1 MPAPYVELHSH
12 SNFSFLDGGSHPYE
26 LAMRAAELE
35 MPALA
40 ITDRGGVYGAVRHLQ
55 ACRKLGVKPI
65 IGASLEVD
73 GEELILI
80 ARNLR
85 GYSNLCRLLTLAH
98 ADQPK
103 GDARTTLDTVAEHR
117 GELFYLSPTDR
128 EQRMREL
135 QGALGKEN
143 VFSELHHH
151 RRPEDEWVLEGRAAM
166 ARRCGA
172 GVVATNEVHYHVA
185 ERRRLHDVLV
195 AIRHRATLD
204 EARAHL
210 FPNSEHHL
218 KGGADL
224 RPHFHGHA
232 EALATPWEIAQE
244 CDVDLDFRKVRFPGY
259 PVPAG
264 ETPFSFLYKLCF
276 EGVRDRYRPITPAV
290 AQRLQRELEV
300 IEKTGLAEFFLI
312 NWDLMRFARE
322 HGVPGQGRGSA
333 ADSIVAYVLG
343 ITRVDPIEHNLL
355 FERFL
360 HEEMTSTP
368 DIDIDFS
375 TEHRE
380 QVIQYIYEKYGWER
394 TGMVC
399 NIVTFQPR
407 MAIRQ
412 VGKALGFSAELL
424 DRLAKGVDRWF
435 TEDVEDSMTGAV
447 PPPDMRPQSWQQF
460 LELCREVI
468 EFPRHLSIHNGGMLV
483 TGEPLVDIAPVE
495 PATMEGRR
503 VVQFNKDDVEDLGLI
518 KMDMLGLRTL
528 SVVAE
533 ALELIKDTTGTR
545 PDLDQLPLNDPAV
558 FEMCGE
564 ADTIGVFQIESRAQ
578 MQTLPR
584 TRPKTFND
592 LVVEVAIIRPG
603 PIQGNAVHPYIRR
616 KQGREEVTYAHPL
629 LEPILKDTLGV
640 ILYQEQIIE
649 IAMYVA
655 GMKPGRADGFRRAMT
670 RHLNRV
676 EMSSLE
682 DEFIGGCLAN
692 EVPREVADQLFAAV
706 QGFAVYG
713 FCRSHAA
720 AFARTSYE
728 TAWMKL
734 HHPVEFGC
742 GLLNNQPMG
751 FYHPSVLVEDLK
763 RHGLKALPV
772 DINLSDI
779 RCLPEA
785 LPEVAPGQFPATAG
799 TRGIQR
805 DMYPASAGTRGGSGS
820 ASATPQ
826 LAGGPPFGSRPLPS
840 LPTESSVLTEST
852 LPVKARYAMRIGL
865 NYVRDLGEEGRKAI
879 VEDRDRGGPY
889 LSFDDFINRMRGGPI
904 GPRAV
909 RNLVMVGAFD
919 ALGQPRRELLWGWQE
934 RWHGKGLRRGIDKQS
949 ELRLNGT
956 APSLPD
962 VDDFDANQL
971 EYRISDL
978 STGHHLIHFC
988 RDRLAAMGALES
1000 NKLPAIANNKQ
1011 VRVAGLVIT
1020 RQAPSTAKKIRFFT
1034 LEDEFGQINV
1044 TIKPDVYD
1052 RYRQVANRQPIL
1064 IIDGVMQRQDGVHS
1078 VLASHIQALEGVPRP
1093 AQRSHDYR

>member
-1 MPAPYVELHSH
+1 MRGARSRVMSAPPYVELHCH

-40 ITDRGGVYGAVRHLQ
+40 ITDTGGVYGAVRFLQ
-55 ACRKLGVKPI
+55 ACRKVGVKPL
-65 IGASLEVD
+65 IGAALEVD
-73 GEELILI
+73 GEELVMI
-80 ARNLR
+80 ARNLA
-85 GYSNLCRLLTLAH
+85 GYSKLCRLLSVAH
-98 ADQPK
+98 HDQPK
-103 GDARTTLDTVAEHR
+103 GEARASLHTVSEHR
-117 GELFYLSPTDR
+117 GDLFYLSATDDEHR
-128 EQRMREL
+128 LRSL
-135 QGALGKEN
+135 QEALGRDV

-151 RRPEDEWVLEGRAAM
+151 MSPEDAWILEGRAAM

-172 GVVATNEVHYHVA
+172 NVVATNEVHYHVR
-185 ERRRLHDVLV
+185 ERRRMHDALV
-195 AIRHRATLD
+195 AIRHRKTLD
-204 EARAHL
+204 EARPHL
-210 FPNSEHHL
+210 FPNAEHCL
-218 KGGADL
+218 KSSDEL
-224 RPHFHGHA
+224 RQIFKDHA

-244 CDVDLDFRKVRFPGY
+244 CDIDLDFRKVRFPGY
-259 PVPAG
+259 PVPPG
-264 ETPFSFLYKLCF
+264 ETPFSYLYKLCF
-276 EGVRDRYRPITPAV
+276 EGVRARYRPITPDV
-290 AQRLQRELEV
+290 AKRLQRELEV

-380 QVIQYIYEKYGWER
+380 QVIQYVYDKYGWER

-399 NIVTFQPR
+399 NVVTFQPR

-412 VGKALGFSAELL
+412 IGKALGFSAELL

-435 TEDVEDSMTGAV
+435 SEDVEDSMFGSV
-447 PPPDMRPQSWQQF
+447 PPPETRPQSWQHF
-460 LELCREVI
+460 LELSREVI
-468 EFPRHLSIHNGGMLV
+468 DFPRHLSIHNGGMLV

-495 PATMEGRR
+495 PAAMEGRR

-533 ALELIKDTTGTR
+533 CLELIKERTGTK
-545 PDLDQLPLNDPAV
+545 PDLDALTLDDPKV
-558 FEMCGE
+558 FETCGE

-603 PIQGNAVHPYIRR
+603 PIQGNAVHPYINR
-616 KQGREEVTYAHPL
+616 KQGREPVTYAHPL

-655 GMKPGRADGFRRAMT
+655 GMRPSVADGFRRAMT

-682 DEFIGGCLAN
+682 DGFINGCLAN
-692 EVPREVADQLFAAV
+692 SVPREVADQLFTAV

-728 TAWMKL
+728 TVWLKVY
-734 HHPVEFGC
+734 HPVEFGC

-763 RHGLKALPV
+763 RHGVKVLPV
-772 DINLSDI
+772 DINRSDV
-779 RCLPEA
+779 RCLPEQHGD
-785 LPEVAPGQFPATAG
+785 EH
-799 TRGIQR
+799 
-805 DMYPASAGTRGGSGS
+805 
-820 ASATPQ
+820 
-826 LAGGPPFGSRPLPS
+826 
-840 LPTESSVLTEST
+840 
-852 LPVKARYAMRIGL
+852 AMRIGF
-865 NYVRDLGEEGRKAI
+865 NYVRDLGEDGRSAI
-879 VEDRDRGGPY
+879 VEERATNGQYR
-889 LSFDDFINRMRGGPI
+889 SFDTFLDRLRGKPI

-919 ALGQPRRELLWGWQE
+919 GLGEPRRNLLWGWQE
-934 RWHGKGLRRGIDKQS
+934 RWHGRGLRRGIESQHNLHLDAA
-949 ELRLNGT
+949 
-956 APSLPD
+956 APKAIPD
-962 VDDFDANQL
+962 VDEFDANQL

-988 RDRLAAMGALES
+988 RERLDQLGALQS
-1000 NKLPAIANNKQ
+1000 KALPKIPSGRQ

-1034 LEDEFGQINV
+1034 LEDEFGHVNV

-1052 RYRQVANRQPIL
+1052 RYRRIANQKPIL
-1064 IIDGVMQRQDGVHS
+1064 VIDGVMQRQDGVWS
-1078 VLASHIQALEGVPRP
+1078 VLANHIEALEGIPRP
-1093 AQRSHDYR
+1093 KTRSHDYR

>member
-1 MPAPYVELHSH
+1 MHARTFVNPYVELHCH
-12 SNFSFLDGGSHPYE
+12 SNFSFLDGGSHPAE

-40 ITDRGGVYGAVRHLQ
+40 ITDRGGVYGAVRFLQ
-55 ACRKLGVKPI
+55 ACRKVGVKPI
-65 IGASLEVD
+65 IGAALEVD
-73 GEELILI
+73 GEEIVII
-80 ARNLR
+80 ARNLS
-85 GYSNLCRLLTLAH
+85 GYSNLCRLLSFAH
-98 ADQPK
+98 SDQPK
-103 GDARTTLDTVAEHR
+103 GEARATIAKVAEQR
-117 GELFYLSPTDR
+117 GDLFYLSATDDEKRLR
-128 EQRMREL
+128 EMQE
-135 QGALGKEN
+135 ALGSEN

-151 RRPEDEWVLEGRAAM
+151 LGPEASWVLEGRAAM
-166 ARRCGA
+166 AKRCGA
-172 GVVATNEVHYHVA
+172 PVVATNEVHYHVA

-195 AIRHRATLD
+195 AIRHRATL
-204 EARAHL
+204 ETARPHL

-218 KGGADL
+218 KGGDAM
-224 RPHFHGHA
+224 RPLFKGHE
-232 EALATPWEIAQE
+232 EALATPWDIACE
-244 CDVDLDFRKVRFPGY
+244 CDLELNFRGVRFPGY
-259 PVPAG
+259 PVPDG

-276 EGVRDRYRPITPAV
+276 EGVRERYRPITPEV
-290 AQRLQRELEV
+290 ARRLQRELEV
-300 IEKTGLAEFFLI
+300 IQKTGLAEFFLI

-380 QVIQYIYEKYGWER
+380 QVIQYVYDKYGWER

-399 NIVTFQPR
+399 NVVTFQPR

-435 TEDVEDSMTGAV
+435 TEDIADSMLDAV
-447 PPPDMRPQSWQQF
+447 PPPDMRPQSWQHF

-483 TGEPLVDIAPVE
+483 TGESLVEIAPVE

-503 VVQFNKDDVEDLGLI
+503 VVQFNKDDIEDLGLI

-533 ALELIKDTTGTR
+533 ALELIKDATGIR
-545 PDLDQLPLNDPAV
+545 PDLDQLPLTDPKV
-558 FEMCGE
+558 FEMCSA

-584 TRPKTFND
+584 TRPQTFND

-616 KQGREEVTYAHPL
+616 KQGREQVTYAHPL

-655 GMKPGRADGFRRAMT
+655 GMTPSGADGFRRAMT

-682 DEFIGGCLAN
+682 GDFISGCLGN
-692 EVPREVADQLFAAV
+692 GVPRDVADQLFAAV

-728 TAWMKL
+728 TSWLKL
-734 HHPVEFGC
+734 NHPVEFGC

-763 RHGLKALPV
+763 RHGVTVLPV
-772 DINLSDI
+772 DVNRSDV
-779 RCLPEA
+779 RCLPEP
-785 LPEVAPGQFPATAG
+785 LPPIQPSSPPVPARAG
-799 TRGIQR
+799 LVQARYTRGLAHEANE
-805 DMYPASAGTRGGSGS
+805 PAMTH
-820 ASATPQ
+820 
-826 LAGGPPFGSRPLPS
+826 
-840 LPTESSVLTEST
+840 
-852 LPVKARYAMRIGL
+852 AMRIGF
-865 NYVRDLGEEGRKAI
+865 NYVRDLGEDGRKAI
-879 VEDRDRGGPY
+879 VDERARGPY
-889 LSFDDFINRMRGGPI
+889 TSFDDFLHRLRGAPV

-909 RNLVMVGAFD
+909 RNLVMVGGFD

-934 RWHGKGLRRGIDKQS
+934 RWHGHGLRQGIAKQS

-956 APSLPD
+956 APALPEID
-962 VDDFDANQL
+962 EFDANQL

-988 RDRLAAMGALES
+988 RERLQKLGALES
-1000 NKLPAIANNKQ
+1000 NKLAPIRNNQK

-1034 LEDEFGQINV
+1034 LEDEFGQVNV
-1044 TIKPDVYD
+1044 TIKPDVYE

-1064 IIDGVMQRQDGVHS
+1064 VIDGVMQRNDGVYS
-1078 VLASHIQALEGVPRP
+1078 VLASHIEALHGVPRP
-1093 AQRSHDYR
+1093 QQKSHDYR

>member
-1 MPAPYVELHSH
+1 MTPYVELHSH
-12 SNFSFLDGGSHPYE
+12 SNYSFLDGGSHPYE

-40 ITDRGGVYGAVRHLQ
+40 ITDSGGVYGAVRHLQ

-65 IGASLEVD
+65 IGSALEVD

-85 GYSNLCRLLTLAH
+85 GYSNLCRLLSLAH

-103 GDARTTLDTVAEHR
+103 GEARTTLVTVAEHR
-117 GELFYLSPTDR
+117 DDLFFLSATDA
-128 EQRMREL
+128 EQRLREL
-135 QGALGKEN
+135 QDALGREN

-151 RRPEDEWVLEGRAAM
+151 LLPEDDWVLEGRTAM

-172 GVVATNEVHYHVA
+172 VVVATNQVHYHIA
-185 ERRRLHDVLV
+185 TRRRLHDVLV

-204 EARAHL
+204 EARPHL
-210 FPNSEHHL
+210 FRNSEHHL
-218 KGGADL
+218 KGGEEL
-224 RPHFHGHA
+224 RPLFKGHA
-232 EALATPWEIAQE
+232 VALATPWEIAQQ
-244 CDVDLDFRKVRFPGY
+244 CDVDLDFRRVRFPGY
-259 PVPAG
+259 PVPTG

-276 EGVRDRYRPITPAV
+276 EGLRERYRPITSSV
-290 AQRLQRELEV
+290 TRRLQHELEV

-375 TEHRE
+375 TAHRE
-380 QVIQYIYEKYGWER
+380 QVIQYIYQKYGWER

-399 NIVTFQPR
+399 NVVTFQPR

-412 VGKALGFSAELL
+412 VGKALGFSNELL

-447 PPPDMRPQSWQQF
+447 PPPDMRPQSWKQF
-460 LELCREVI
+460 LELCREVLD
-468 EFPRHLSIHNGGMLV
+468 FPRHLSIHNGGMLV

-533 ALELIKDTTGTR
+533 ALELIKDATGVR
-545 PDLDQLPLNDPAV
+545 PDLDQLPLNDQAV
-558 FEMCGE
+558 FEMCSE

-584 TRPKTFND
+584 TRPNTFND

-616 KQGREEVTYAHPL
+616 KQGREPVTYAHPL
-629 LEPILKDTLGV
+629 LAPILKDTLGV

-655 GMKPGRADGFRRAMT
+655 GMTPGRADGFRRAMT

-682 DEFIGGCLAN
+682 DEFIDGCLAN
-692 EVPREVADQLFAAV
+692 QVPREVADQLFAAV
-706 QGFAVYG
+706 RGFAEYG

-720 AFARTSYE
+720 AFARTAYE

-734 HHPVEFGC
+734 NHPVEFGC

-763 RHGLKALPV
+763 RHRLTALPV
-772 DINLSDI
+772 DINLSDV
-779 RCLPEA
+779 RCVPERF
-785 LPEVAPGQFPATAG
+785 E
-799 TRGIQR
+799 
-805 DMYPASAGTRGGSGS
+805 SG
-820 ASATPQ
+820 
-826 LAGGPPFGSRPLPS
+826 L
-840 LPTESSVLTEST
+840 
-852 LPVKARYAMRIGL
+852 AMRIGF
-865 NYVRDLGEEGRKAI
+865 NYVRDLGEDGRKAI
-879 VEDRDRGGPY
+879 VADRQSGGTY
-889 LSFDDFINRMRGGPI
+889 LSFDDFLARLRGGPI
-904 GPRAV
+904 GPHAV

-919 ALGQPRRELLWGWQE
+919 ALGRPRRELLWGWQE

-949 ELRLNGT
+949 ELRLNAT
-956 APSLPD
+956 APHLPPID
-962 VDDFDANQL
+962 EFDANQL

-978 STGHHLIHFC
+978 STGHHIIHFC
-988 RDRLAAMGALES
+988 RDRLQAMGALES
-1000 NKLPAIANNKQ
+1000 NKLKSIGNNKH

-1020 RQAPSTAKKIRFFT
+1020 RQAPSTANRIRFFT
-1034 LEDEFGQINV
+1034 LEDEFGQVNV
-1044 TIKPDVYD
+1044 TIKPEVYD
-1052 RYRQVANRQPIL
+1052 RYRLIANRQPIL

-1078 VLASHIQALEGVPRP
+1078 VLASHIEALTSVPRP

>member
-1 MPAPYVELHSH
+1 MTEGAPYVELHCH
-12 SNFSFLDGGSHPYE
+12 SNFSFLDGGSHPAE
-26 LAMRAAELE
+26 LAARAAELE

-40 ITDRGGVYGAVRHLQ
+40 ITDHGGVYGAVRHLQ

-65 IGASLEVD
+65 IGSALEVD

-85 GYSNLCRLLTLAH
+85 GYSNLCRLLSLAH

-103 GDARTTLDTVAEHR
+103 GEACTTLATVAENR
-117 GELFYLSPTDR
+117 GDLFYLSATDSER
-128 EQRMREL
+128 RL
-135 QGALGKEN
+135 GDLLDALGSEN

-151 RRPEDEWVLEGRAAM
+151 LRPEDAWVLEGRTAM
-166 ARRCGA
+166 AARCHA
-172 GVVATNEVHYHVA
+172 RVVATNQVHYHVA
-185 ERRRLHDVLV
+185 ARRKLHDVLV

-204 EARAHL
+204 EARDHL
-210 FPNSEHHL
+210 FPNAEHHM
-218 KGGADL
+218 KGGEEMRL
-224 RPHFHGHA
+224 LFTGHE
-232 EALATPWEIAQE
+232 EALATPWEIAQQ

-264 ETPFSFLYKLCF
+264 ETPFSYLYKLCF
-276 EGVRDRYRPITPAV
+276 EGMRERYRPITSAV
-290 AQRLQRELEV
+290 THRLQHELEV

-322 HGVPGQGRGSA
+322 RGVPGQGRGSA

-375 TEHRE
+375 TAHRE
-380 QVIQYIYEKYGWER
+380 QVIQYIYDKYGWER

-399 NIVTFQPR
+399 NVVTFQPR

-435 TEDVEDSMTGAV
+435 VEDVEDSVIWAV

-533 ALELIKDTTGTR
+533 ALDLIKDTTGTR
-545 PDLDQLPLNDPAV
+545 PDLDQLPLKDPAV
-558 FEMCGE
+558 FEMCSD

-584 TRPKTFND
+584 TRPQTFND

-616 KQGREEVTYAHPL
+616 KQGREQVTYAHPL

-649 IAMYVA
+649 IAMFVA

-682 DEFIGGCLAN
+682 DEFVSGCLSN
-692 EVPREVADQLFAAV
+692 GVPREVADQLFAAV

-720 AFARTSYE
+720 AFARTAYE

-772 DINLSDI
+772 DINLSDV
-779 RCLPEA
+779 RCLPE
-785 LPEVAPGQFPATAG
+785 QFE
-799 TRGIQR
+799 
-805 DMYPASAGTRGGSGS
+805 SG
-820 ASATPQ
+820 
-826 LAGGPPFGSRPLPS
+826 
-840 LPTESSVLTEST
+840 
-852 LPVKARYAMRIGL
+852 YAMRIGF
-865 NYVRDLGEEGRKAI
+865 NYVRDLGEDGRNAI
-879 VEDRDRGGPY
+879 VAERDRAGAFA
-889 LSFDDFINRMRGGPI
+889 SFDDFLSRLRGGPI
-904 GPRAV
+904 GPKAV
-909 RNLVMVGAFD
+909 RNLVMVGGFD
-919 ALGQPRRELLWGWQE
+919 ALGQPRRELVWSWQE
-934 RWHGKGLRRGIDKQS
+934 RWHGKGLRRGIERQS
-949 ELRLNGT
+949 ELGLNGT
-956 APSLPD
+956 APNLPEI
-962 VDDFDANQL
+962 DDFDANQL

-1000 NKLPAIANNKQ
+1000 NKLATVRSGRH

-1034 LEDEFGQINV
+1034 LEDEFGQVNV
-1044 TIKPDVYD
+1044 TIKPDVYE

-1064 IIDGVMQRQDGVHS
+1064 VIDGVMQRQDGVYS
-1078 VLASHIQALEGVPRP
+1078 VLAGHIQALDGVPRP

>member
-1 MPAPYVELHSH
+1 MNPYVELHSH

-26 LAMRAAELE
+26 L
-35 MPALA
+35 
-40 ITDRGGVYGAVRHLQ
+40 
-55 ACRKLGVKPI
+55 
-65 IGASLEVD
+65 
-73 GEELILI
+73 
-80 ARNLR
+80 
-85 GYSNLCRLLTLAH
+85 
-98 ADQPK
+98 
-103 GDARTTLDTVAEHR
+103 
-117 GELFYLSPTDR
+117 
-128 EQRMREL
+128 
-135 QGALGKEN
+135 
-143 VFSELHHH
+143 
-151 RRPEDEWVLEGRAAM
+151 EGRAAL
-166 ARRCGA
+166 ARRCG
-172 GVVATNEVHYHVA
+172 VRTVATNEVHYHVPA
-185 ERRRLHDVLV
+185 RRRLHDVLV

-204 EARAHL
+204 EARPYL
-210 FPNSEHHL
+210 FRNSEHHL
-218 KGGADL
+218 KGGDEL
-224 RPHFHGHA
+224 RPLFRGYE
-232 EALATPWEIAQE
+232 EALATPWEIAKE

-276 EGVRDRYRPITPAV
+276 EGLRERYRPITSAV
-290 AQRLQRELEV
+290 TRRLQHELEV

-343 ITRVDPIEHNLL
+343 ITRVDPIAHNLL

-375 TEHRE
+375 TAHRE
-380 QVIQYIYEKYGWER
+380 QVIQYVYEKYGWER
-394 TGMVC
+394 TGMVS
-399 NIVTFQPR
+399 NVVTFRPR

-435 TEDVEDSMTGAV
+435 TEDVEDSMLSSV
-447 PPPDMRPQSWQQF
+447 PPPAMRPQSWQQF

-483 TGEPLVDIAPVE
+483 TGEPLVDIAAVE
-495 PATMEGRR
+495 PAAMEGRR

-533 ALELIKDTTGTR
+533 ALDLIKDTTGTR
-545 PDLDQLPLNDPAV
+545 PDLDQLPLKDPAV
-558 FEMCGE
+558 FEMCSE

-584 TRPKTFND
+584 TRPQTFND

-616 KQGREEVTYAHPL
+616 KQGREVVTYAHPL

-682 DEFIGGCLAN
+682 DEFVSGCLAN
-692 EVPREVADQLFAAV
+692 GVPREVADQLFAAV

-728 TAWMKL
+728 TAWLKAY
-734 HHPVEFGC
+734 HPVEFGC

-763 RHGLKALPV
+763 RHGVKVLPV
-772 DINLSDI
+772 DVNLSDV
-779 RCLPEA
+779 RCLPEP
-785 LPEVAPGQFPATAG
+785 LAPAAAQANP
-799 TRGIQR
+799 
-805 DMYPASAGTRGGSGS
+805 S
-820 ASATPQ
+820 
-826 LAGGPPFGSRPLPS
+826 LGPPSSTGPS
-840 LPTESSVLTEST
+840 LPRRPTTISVFTPST
-852 LPVKARYAMRIGL
+852 LPVKNTAADYAMRIGF
-865 NYVRDLGEEGRKAI
+865 NYVRDLGEDGRKAI
-879 VEDRDRGGPY
+879 VQDRAANGPY
-889 LSFDDFINRMRGGPI
+889 KTFEDFLHRLRGAPVGPK
-904 GPRAV
+904 AV

-919 ALGQPRRELLWGWQE
+919 ALGTPRRDLLWGWHE
-934 RWHGKGLRRGIDKQS
+934 RWHGHGLRRGIASQS
-949 ELRLNGT
+949 ELRLNAR
-956 APSLPD
+956 APHLPD
-962 VDDFDANQL
+962 LDDFDTNQL

-988 RDRLAAMGALES
+988 RAKLDQLRALPSHRLPSLGNGVE
-1000 NKLPAIANNKQ
+1000 
-1011 VRVAGLVIT
+1011 VRTGGLVIT
-1020 RQAPSTAKKIRFFT
+1020 RQAPATANKIRFFT
-1034 LEDEFGQINV
+1034 LEDEFGHVNI
-1044 TIKPDVYD
+1044 TIKPDVYE
-1052 RYRQVANRQPIL
+1052 RYRNLANRKPIL
-1064 IIDGVMQRQDGVHS
+1064 VIDGVMQRQDGVWS
-1078 VLASHIQALEGVPRP
+1078 ILATHTQALDGVPRP
-1093 AQRSHDYR
+1093 SSRSHA

>member
-1 MPAPYVELHSH
+1 MNPYIELHCH

-26 LAMRAAELE
+26 LAARAAELE

-40 ITDRGGVYGAVRHLQ
+40 ITDRGGVYGAVKFLQ

-65 IGASLEVD
+65 IGTALEVE
-73 GEELILI
+73 GEEVVMI

-85 GYSNLCRLLTLAH
+85 GYSNLCRLLSFAH

-103 GDARTTLDTVAEHR
+103 GEACATIAKVAEQR
-117 GELFYLSPTDR
+117 GDLFYLSATNDER
-128 EQRMREL
+128 RLREL
-135 QGALGKEN
+135 QEALGKEN

-151 RRPEDEWVLEGRAAM
+151 LCPEDQWVLEGRAAM
-166 ARRCGA
+166 AKRCGA
-172 GVVATNEVHYHVA
+172 MVVATNEVHYHVP
-185 ERRRLHDVLV
+185 ERRRLYDVLV
-195 AIRHRATLD
+195 AIRHRATL
-204 EARAHL
+204 ESARQHL

-224 RPHFHGHA
+224 RPLFKGHA
-232 EALATPWEIAQE
+232 EALATPWDIAQE

-276 EGVRDRYRPITPAV
+276 EGVRERYRPITPEV
-290 AQRLQRELEV
+290 ARRLQRELEV

-380 QVIQYIYEKYGWER
+380 QVIQYIYDKYGWER

-399 NIVTFQPR
+399 NVVTFQPR

-435 TEDVEDSMTGAV
+435 TEDVEDSMLDAV
-447 PPPDMRPQSWQQF
+447 PPPDMRPQSWQHF

-483 TGEPLVDIAPVE
+483 TGEPLVQIVPVE

-533 ALELIKDTTGTR
+533 ALELIKDAIGIR
-545 PDLDQLPLNDPAV
+545 PDLDQLPLNDPKV
-558 FEMCGE
+558 FEMCSA

-584 TRPKTFND
+584 TRPQSFND

-616 KQGREEVTYAHPL
+616 KQGREQVTYAHPL

-655 GMKPGRADGFRRAMT
+655 GMTPSGADGFRRAMT

-682 DEFIGGCLAN
+682 GDFISGCLAN
-692 EVPREVADQLFAAV
+692 DVPREVADKLFAAV

-728 TAWMKL
+728 TTWLKL
-734 HHPVEFGC
+734 NYAVEFGC

-763 RHGLKALPV
+763 RHGVTVLPV
-772 DINLSDI
+772 DVNRSDV
-779 RCLPEA
+779 RCLPEPLAPAQPQAHLSEGPPSSARPA
-785 LPEVAPGQFPATAG
+785 LP
-799 TRGIQR
+799 R
-805 DMYPASAGTRGGSGS
+805 
-820 ASATPQ
+820 
-826 LAGGPPFGSRPLPS
+826 RPTDTSVSILS
-840 LPTESSVLTEST
+840 TE
-852 LPVKARYAMRIGL
+852 PVKAMTHAMRVGF

-879 VEDRDRGGPY
+879 VDERAHAPY
-889 LSFDDFINRMRGGPI
+889 TSFDDFLHRLRGAPV

-934 RWHGKGLRRGIDKQS
+934 RWHGHGLRRGIEQQT
-949 ELRLNGT
+949 ELRLKGT
-956 APSLPD
+956 APELPTI
-962 VDDFDANQL
+962 DDFDANQL

-988 RDRLAAMGALES
+988 RERLQKLGALES
-1000 NKLPAIANNKQ
+1000 NKLAEIRNNQ
-1011 VRVAGLVIT
+1011 RVRVAGLVIT

-1034 LEDEFGQINV
+1034 LEDEFGQVNV
-1044 TIKPDVYD
+1044 TIKPDVYE

-1064 IIDGVMQRQDGVHS
+1064 VIDGVMQRNDGVYS
-1078 VLASHIQALEGVPRP
+1078 VLASHIEALHGVPRP
-1093 AQRSHDYR
+1093 QQKSHDYR

>member
-1 MPAPYVELHSH
+1 MNPYVELHCH
-12 SNFSFLDGGSHPYE
+12 SNFSFLDGGSHPFE
-26 LAMRAAELE
+26 LAARAAELE

-40 ITDRGGVYGAVRHLQ
+40 ITDRGGVYGAVRFLQ

-65 IGASLEVD
+65 VGTALEVD
-73 GEELILI
+73 GEEVVMI
-80 ARNLR
+80 ARNLN
-85 GYSNLCRLLTLAH
+85 GYSNLCRLLSFAH

-103 GDARTTLDTVAEHR
+103 GEARATIARVAEHR
-117 GELFYLSPTDR
+117 GNLFYLSATDDEKR
-128 EQRMREL
+128 LRGL
-135 QGALGKEN
+135 QEALGKEN
-143 VFSELHHH
+143 VFSELHNHLCS
-151 RRPEDEWVLEGRAAM
+151 EDQWVLEGRAAM
-166 ARRCGA
+166 AKRCRA
-172 GVVATNEVHYHVA
+172 AVVATNEVHYHVQ

-204 EARAHL
+204 SARKHL

-218 KGGADL
+218 KGGDAM
-224 RPHFHGHA
+224 RPLFKGHA
-232 EALATPWEIAQE
+232 EAMVTPWEITQE

-276 EGVRDRYRPITPAV
+276 EGVRERYRPITPEV
-290 AQRLQRELEV
+290 ARRLQRELEV
-300 IEKTGLAEFFLI
+300 IQKTGLAEFFLI

-380 QVIQYIYEKYGWER
+380 QVIQYIYDKYGWER

-399 NIVTFQPR
+399 NVVTFQPR

-435 TEDVEDSMTGAV
+435 TEDVADSMLDAV
-447 PPPDMRPQSWQQF
+447 PPPEMRAQSWQRF

-483 TGEPLVDIAPVE
+483 TGEPLVEIVPVE

-533 ALELIKDTTGTR
+533 CLELIKDKTGTR
-545 PDLDQLPLNDPAV
+545 PDLDHLQLNDPEV
-558 FEMCGE
+558 FEMCSA

-584 TRPKTFND
+584 TRPETFND

-616 KQGREEVTYAHPL
+616 KQGREVVTYAHPL

-649 IAMYVA
+649 IAMHVA
-655 GMKPGRADGFRRAMT
+655 GMTPSGADGFRRAMT

-682 DEFIGGCLAN
+682 GDFISGCLVN
-692 EVPREVADQLFAAV
+692 GVPRDVADQLFTAV

-728 TAWMKL
+728 TAWLKL
-734 HHPVEFGC
+734 NHAVEFGC

-763 RHGLKALPV
+763 RHGVTVLPV
-772 DINLSDI
+772 DVNRSDV
-779 RCLPEA
+779 RCLPEP
-785 LPEVAPGQFPATAG
+785 LS
-799 TRGIQR
+799 
-805 DMYPASAGTRGGSGS
+805 PASQKADLSE
-820 ASATPQ
+820 
-826 LAGGPPFGSRPLPS
+826 GPPSSTRPS
-840 LPTESSVLTEST
+840 LPRRPTSLSVPTAST
-852 LPVKARYAMRIGL
+852 LLVKTMTHAMRIGF

-879 VEDRDRGGPY
+879 VDERAHGRY
-889 LSFDDFINRMRGGPI
+889 TSFDDFLHRLRGAPV

-934 RWHGKGLRRGIDKQS
+934 RWHGHGLRKGIEQQT
-949 ELRLNGT
+949 ELRLNGA
-956 APSLPD
+956 APALPTID
-962 VDDFDANQL
+962 AFDANQL

-988 RDRLAAMGALES
+988 RERLQKLGALES
-1000 NKLPAIANNKQ
+1000 NRLAAVGNNQ
-1011 VRVAGLVIT
+1011 RVRVAGLVIT

-1034 LEDEFGQINV
+1034 LEDEYGQVNV
-1044 TIKPDVYD
+1044 TIKPDVYE

-1064 IIDGVMQRQDGVHS
+1064 VIDGVMQRNDGVHS
-1078 VLASHIQALEGVPRP
+1078 VLASHIEALRGVPRP
-1093 AQRSHDYR
+1093 PQKSHDYR

>member
-1 MPAPYVELHSH
+1 MTPYVELHCH

-26 LAMRAAELE
+26 LAVRAAELE

-40 ITDRGGVYGAVRHLQ
+40 ITDRGGVYGAVRHMQ

-65 IGASLEVD
+65 IGGSLEVD
-73 GEELILI
+73 GEELVLI

-85 GYSNLCRLLTLAH
+85 GYSNLCRLFSDAH

-103 GDARTTLDTVAEHR
+103 GEARATLPQVAALR
-117 GELFYLSPTDR
+117 GDLFYLSATDSEPR
-128 EQRMREL
+128 LREL
-135 QGALGKEN
+135 HESLGRDN

-151 RRPEDEWVLEGRAAM
+151 LRPQDDWVLEGRAAM

-172 GVVATNEVHYHVA
+172 RVVAANEVHYHVA

-195 AIRHRATLD
+195 AIRNRATLD
-204 EARAHL
+204 EVEPRL
-210 FPNSEHHL
+210 FRNSEHHL
-218 KGGADL
+218 KRGDDL
-224 RPHFHGHA
+224 RPLFRGHE
-232 EALATPWEIAQE
+232 EALATTHEIAQE
-244 CDVDLDFRKVRFPGY
+244 CDVDLDFRRVRFPGY
-259 PVPAG
+259 PVPGG

-276 EGVRDRYRPITPAV
+276 EGLRERYHPITSAV
-290 AQRLQRELEV
+290 TRRLQHELEV

-343 ITRVDPIEHNLL
+343 ITRVDPIAHNLL

-399 NIVTFQPR
+399 NVVTFQPR

-435 TEDVEDSMTGAV
+435 TEDVEDSVQWAV
-447 PPPDMRPQSWQQF
+447 PPPDMRPQSWRQF

-468 EFPRHLSIHNGGMLV
+468 DFPRHLSIHNGGMLV

-495 PATMEGRR
+495 PAAMEGRR

-533 ALELIKDTTGTR
+533 ALELIREKTGTR
-545 PDLDQLPLNDPAV
+545 PDLDALRLDDPAV
-558 FEMCGE
+558 FEMCSA

-584 TRPKTFND
+584 TRPKDFND

-616 KQGREEVTYAHPL
+616 KQGREPVTYAHPL
-629 LEPILKDTLGV
+629 LEPILADTLGV

-649 IAMYVA
+649 IAMHVA
-655 GMKPGRADGFRRAMT
+655 GMRAGRADGFRRAMT

-682 DEFIGGCLAN
+682 DEFISGCLGN
-692 EVPREVADQLFAAV
+692 GVPRSVADDLFAAV

-728 TAWMKL
+728 TAWMKM

-763 RHGLKALPV
+763 RHGLRALPV
-772 DINLSDI
+772 DINRSNV
-779 RCLPEA
+779 RCLPELSDFSGKIA
-785 LPEVAPGQFPATAG
+785 
-799 TRGIQR
+799 I
-805 DMYPASAGTRGGSGS
+805 SGS
-820 ASATPQ
+820 PDESFSGKTQSAT
-826 LAGGPPFGSRPLPS
+826 
-840 LPTESSVLTEST
+840 E
-852 LPVKARYAMRIGL
+852 YAMRIGF
-865 NYVRDLGEEGRKAI
+865 NYVRDLGENGRKAI
-879 VEDRDRGGPY
+879 VAERGRAGVY
-889 LSFDDFINRMRGGPI
+889 RSFDDFLARLRRGPI

-919 ALGQPRRELLWGWQE
+919 ALGRPRRELLWGWQE
-934 RWHGKGLRRGIDKQS
+934 RWHGTGLRKGIDKQS
-949 ELRLNGT
+949 ELRLDAT
-956 APSLPD
+956 APELPRID
-962 VDDFDANQL
+962 EFDANQL

-988 RDRLAAMGALES
+988 RERLAAMGALES
-1000 NKLPAIANNKQ
+1000 NKVAKIRSGQK

-1020 RQAPSTAKKIRFFT
+1020 RQAPATANHIRFFT
-1034 LEDEFGQINV
+1034 LEDEFGQVNV
-1044 TIKPDVYD
+1044 TIKPEVYEK
-1052 RYRQVANRQPIL
+1052 YRQVANRQPIL

-1078 VLASHIQALEGVPRP
+1078 VLATHIEALAGVPRP

>member
-1 MPAPYVELHSH
+1 VTPYVELHCH
-12 SNFSFLDGGSHPYE
+12 SNFSFLDGGSHPAE

-35 MPALA
+35 MPALG
-40 ITDRGGVYGAVRHLQ
+40 ITDTGGVYGAVRFLQ
-55 ACRKLGVKPI
+55 ACRKVGVKPL
-65 IGASLEVD
+65 IGAALEVD
-73 GEELILI
+73 GAELLLI
-80 ARNLR
+80 ARSLG

-98 ADQPK
+98 ADQHK
-103 GDARTTLDTVAEHR
+103 GEARTGLATVAEHR
-117 GELFYLSPTDR
+117 GDLFYITATDDQ
-128 EQRMREL
+128 QRLRGL
-135 QGALGKEN
+135 QEALGKEN

-151 RRPEDEWVLEGRAAM
+151 LRPEDPWLLEGRAAM
-166 ARRCGA
+166 AKQCGA
-172 GVVATNEVHYHVA
+172 PCVATNQVHYHDR

-204 EARAHL
+204 EARPHL
-210 FPNSEHHL
+210 FPNSEHCL
-218 KGGADL
+218 KGGDEM
-224 RPHFHGHA
+224 RPLFKGHA
-232 EALATPWEIAQE
+232 EALAMPWEIAKE

-259 PVPAG
+259 PVPKG

-276 EGVRDRYRPITPAV
+276 EGVRERYRPITLAV
-290 AQRLQRELEV
+290 TQRLQRELEV

-322 HGVPGQGRGSA
+322 RGVPGQGRGSA

-380 QVIQYIYEKYGWER
+380 QVIQYVYDKYGWER

-399 NIVTFQPR
+399 NVVTFQPR

-435 TEDVEDSMTGAV
+435 SEDVEDSMTGAV

-460 LELCREVI
+460 LELCREVQD
-468 EFPRHLSIHNGGMLV
+468 FPRHLSIHNGGMLV

-533 ALELIKDTTGTR
+533 ALELIRDRTGVR
-545 PDLDQLPLNDPAV
+545 PDLDQLALNDPQV
-558 FEMCGE
+558 FEMCSA

-584 TRPKTFND
+584 TRPQSFND

-616 KQGREEVTYAHPL
+616 KQGREQVTYEHPL
-629 LEPILKDTLGV
+629 LEPILADTLGV

-649 IAMYVA
+649 IAMRVA
-655 GMKPGRADGFRRAMT
+655 GMTPSGADMFRRAMT
-670 RHLNRV
+670 RHLNHV

-682 DEFIGGCLAN
+682 GDFINGCLDN
-692 EVPREVADQLFAAV
+692 NVPREVADHLFAAV

-720 AFARTSYE
+720 AFARTAYE
-728 TAWMKL
+728 TAWLKL
-734 HHPVEFGC
+734 NHAVEFGC

-763 RHGLKALPV
+763 RHGVTVLPV
-772 DINLSDI
+772 DVNRSDI
-779 RCLPEA
+779 RCIPEA
-785 LPEVAPGQFPATAG
+785 VGAPAINGHSPAG
-799 TRGIQR
+799 
-805 DMYPASAGTRGGSGS
+805 
-820 ASATPQ
+820 
-826 LAGGPPFGSRPLPS
+826 PS
-840 LPTESSVLTEST
+840 LLSGALPQPADLRPGYVNSENPPT
-852 LPVKARYAMRIGL
+852 LPVKNTHAMRIGF

-879 VEDRDRGGPY
+879 VEERKQSGPY
-889 LSFDDFINRMRGGPI
+889 TSFDNFIDRLRGSPI
-904 GPRAV
+904 GPHAV

-919 ALGQPRRELLWGWQE
+919 PLGRPRRELLWGWQE
-934 RWHGKGLRRGIDKQS
+934 RWHGHGLRRGIQSQS
-949 ELRLNGT
+949 ELRLDAS
-956 APSLPD
+956 APGLPD
-962 VDDFDANQL
+962 LDDFDINQL

-988 RDRLAAMGALES
+988 RKRLNQLGALES
-1000 NKLPAIANNKQ
+1000 NKLPSIPSGRR

-1034 LEDEFGQINV
+1034 LEDEFGQVNV

-1064 IIDGVMQRQDGVHS
+1064 VIDGVMQRQDGVWS
-1078 VLASHIQALEGVPRP
+1078 VLASHIQALQGVPRP
-1093 AQRSHDYR
+1093 QQRSHDYR

>member
-1 MPAPYVELHSH
+1 MHARTFVNPYVELHCH
-12 SNFSFLDGGSHPYE
+12 SNFSFLDGGSHPAE

-40 ITDRGGVYGAVRHLQ
+40 ITDRGGVYGAVRFLQ
-55 ACRKLGVKPI
+55 ACRKVGVKPI
-65 IGASLEVD
+65 IGAALEVD
-73 GEELILI
+73 GDEVVII

-85 GYSNLCRLLTLAH
+85 GYSNLCRLLSFAH

-103 GDARTTLDTVAEHR
+103 GEARATIAKVAEQR
-117 GELFYLSPTDR
+117 GDLFYLSATDDEKRLR
-128 EQRMREL
+128 EMQE
-135 QGALGKEN
+135 ALGREN

-151 RRPEDEWVLEGRAAM
+151 LGPEDSWVLEGRAAM
-166 ARRCGA
+166 AKRCGA
-172 GVVATNEVHYHVA
+172 QVVATNQVHYHVA
-185 ERRRLHDVLV
+185 ERRRLYDVLV
-195 AIRHRATLD
+195 AIRHRATL
-204 EARAHL
+204 ESARRHL

-218 KGGADL
+218 KGGEAM
-224 RPHFHGHA
+224 RPLFKGHE
-232 EALATPWEIAQE
+232 EALATPWDIASE
-244 CDVDLDFRKVRFPGY
+244 CNLELNFRGVRFPGY
-259 PVPAG
+259 PVPDG

-276 EGVRDRYRPITPAV
+276 EGVRERYRPITPEV
-290 AQRLQRELEV
+290 ARRLQRELEV
-300 IEKTGLAEFFLI
+300 IQKTGLAEFFLI

-375 TEHRE
+375 TEHR
-380 QVIQYIYEKYGWER
+380 
-394 TGMVC
+394 
-399 NIVTFQPR
+399 
-407 MAIRQ
+407 
-412 VGKALGFSAELL
+412 

-435 TEDVEDSMTGAV
+435 TEDIADSMLDAV
-447 PPPDMRPQSWQQF
+447 PPPDMRPQSWQHF

-468 EFPRHLSIHNGGMLV
+468 DFPRHLSIHNGGMLV
-483 TGEPLVDIAPVE
+483 TGEPLVDIVPVE

-503 VVQFNKDDVEDLGLI
+503 VIQFNKDDVEDLGLI

-528 SVVAE
+528 SVIAE
-533 ALELIKDTTGTR
+533 ALELIKDREGVR
-545 PDLDQLPLNDPAV
+545 PDLDQLALNDPKV
-558 FEMCGE
+558 FEMCSA

-584 TRPKTFND
+584 TRPNSFND

-616 KQGREEVTYAHPL
+616 KQGREPVTYAHPL

-649 IAMYVA
+649 IAMYGA
-655 GMKPGRADGFRRAMT
+655 GMRPGQADGFRRAMT

-692 EVPREVADQLFAAV
+692 TVPREVADQLFAAV

-728 TAWMKL
+728 TTWLKL
-734 HHPVEFGC
+734 NHAVEFGC

-763 RHGLKALPV
+763 RHGVTVLPV
-772 DINLSDI
+772 DVNGSDV
-779 RCLPEA
+779 RCLPELLPPTRPISPPVPAHARLVQARNTREPAHEPNEPLTHLSAGPPSSTGPA
-785 LPEVAPGQFPATAG
+785 LP
-799 TRGIQR
+799 R
-805 DMYPASAGTRGGSGS
+805 
-820 ASATPQ
+820 
-826 LAGGPPFGSRPLPS
+826 RP
-840 LPTESSVLTEST
+840 TDTSVSMMST
-852 LPVKARYAMRIGL
+852 QPVKAMTHAMRIGF
-865 NYVRDLGEEGRKAI
+865 NYVRDLGEDGRKAI
-879 VEDRDRGGPY
+879 VEERARGPY
-889 LSFDDFINRMRGGPI
+889 TSFDDFLHRLRGAPV

-909 RNLVMVGAFD
+909 RNLVMVGGFD
-919 ALGQPRRELLWGWQE
+919 GLGQPRRELLWGWQE
-934 RWHGKGLRRGIDKQS
+934 RWHGHGLRQGIAKQS

-956 APSLPD
+956 APVLPEID
-962 VDDFDANQL
+962 EFDANQL

-988 RDRLAAMGALES
+988 RERLEKLGALQSNELAA
-1000 NKLPAIANNKQ
+1000 IRNNQK

-1034 LEDEFGQINV
+1034 LEDEFGQVNV

-1064 IIDGVMQRQDGVHS
+1064 VIDGVMQRNDGVYS
-1078 VLASHIQALEGVPRP
+1078 VLASHIEALHGVPRP
-1093 AQRSHDYR
+1093 QQKSHDYRWPGLLSVAREG

>member
-1 MPAPYVELHSH
+1 LNPYVELHCH
-12 SNFSFLDGGSHPYE
+12 SNFSFLDGGSHPAE
-26 LAMRAAELE
+26 LAFRAADLG

-40 ITDRGGVYGAVRHLQ
+40 ITDRGGVYGAVRFLQ
-55 ACRKLGVKPI
+55 ACRKVGVKPL
-65 IGASLEVD
+65 IGSTLEVD
-73 GEELILI
+73 GQDVVMI

-85 GYSNLCRLLTLAH
+85 GYSNLCRLLSLAH

-103 GDARTTLDTVAEHR
+103 GEARATLATVAEHR
-117 GELFYLSPTDR
+117 GDLFYLTATDDETR
-128 EQRMREL
+128 LRGFQEE
-135 QGALGKEN
+135 LGKEN

-151 RRPEDEWVLEGRAAM
+151 LRSEDAWVLEGRAAM

-172 GVVATNEVHYHVA
+172 PVVATNQVHYHVR
-185 ERRRLHDVLV
+185 ERRRLHDVMV

-204 EARAHL
+204 EARPHL
-210 FPNSEHHL
+210 FPNAEHHL
-218 KGGADL
+218 KSGDEMRRL
-224 RPHFHGHA
+224 FKGHD
-232 EALATPWEIAQE
+232 EALAAPWEIAQQ
-244 CDVDLDFRKVRFPGY
+244 CDLELDFRKVRFPGY
-259 PVPAG
+259 PVPSG

-276 EGVRDRYRPITPAV
+276 EGMRDRYRPITPDA
-290 AQRLQRELEV
+290 AKRLQRELEV

-322 HGVPGQGRGSA
+322 KGVPGQGRGSA

-360 HEEMTSTP
+360 HEEMTSMP

-380 QVIQYIYEKYGWER
+380 QVIQHIYDKYGWER

-399 NIVTFQPR
+399 NVVTFQPR

-412 VGKALGFSAELL
+412 IGKALGFSNELL

-435 TEDVEDSMTGAV
+435 TEEVEDSMTGAV
-447 PPPDMRPQSWQQF
+447 PPPEMRPKSWQQF

-468 EFPRHLSIHNGGMLV
+468 DFPRHLSIHNGGMLV
-483 TGEPLVDIAPVE
+483 TGEPLVDIVPVE

-528 SVVAE
+528 SVIAE
-533 ALELIKDTTGTR
+533 ALELIKDREGVR
-545 PDLDQLPLNDPAV
+545 PDLDQLPLNDPK
-558 FEMCGE
+558 
-564 ADTIGVFQIESRAQ
+564 VFQIESRAQ

-584 TRPKTFND
+584 TRPNSFND

-603 PIQGNAVHPYIRR
+603 PIQGNAVHPYINR
-616 KQGREEVTYAHPL
+616 KQGREPVTYPHPL
-629 LEPILKDTLGV
+629 LERVLEDTLGV

-649 IAMYVA
+649 IAMTVG
-655 GMKPGRADGFRRAMT
+655 GMTPSGADGFRRAMT
-670 RHLNRV
+670 RHLNHV

-682 DEFIGGCLAN
+682 GVFIEGCLAN
-692 EVPREVADQLFAAV
+692 GVSHEVADQLFAAV

-720 AFARTSYE
+720 AFARTAYE
-728 TAWMKL
+728 TAWLKL
-734 HHPVEFGC
+734 NHPVEFGC

-763 RHGLKALPV
+763 RHGVKVLQV
-772 DINLSDI
+772 DVNRSDV
-779 RCLPEA
+779 RCLPE
-785 LPEVAPGQFPATAG
+785 PTESP
-799 TRGIQR
+799 
-805 DMYPASAGTRGGSGS
+805 
-820 ASATPQ
+820 
-826 LAGGPPFGSRPLPS
+826 SRPLAGPTL
-840 LPTESSVLTEST
+840 LPAGSQRANAATRLGLTECPQPAHQAEPYVELKTEAT
-852 LPVKARYAMRIGL
+852 LPVKTEHAMRIGF
-865 NYVRDLGEEGRKAI
+865 NYVRDLGEDGRKAI
-879 VEDRDRGGPY
+879 VAERARGAY
-889 LSFDDFINRMRGGPI
+889 KSFDDFIDRLRGGPI

-919 ALGQPRRELLWGWQE
+919 ALGQPRRELLWGWHE
-934 RWHGKGLRRGIDKQS
+934 RWHGHGLRRGIQSQS

-956 APSLPD
+956 APELPAL
-962 VDDFDANQL
+962 DDFDVNQL

-988 RDRLAAMGALES
+988 RDRLTDLGALES
-1000 NKLPAIANNKQ
+1000 KELHSIPSGRT

-1034 LEDEFGQINV
+1034 LEDEFGQVNV

-1064 IIDGVMQRQDGVHS
+1064 VIDGVMQRQDGVWS

-1093 AQRSHDYR
+1093 SQRSHDYR

>member
-1 MPAPYVELHSH
+1 MTENPYVELHSH

-26 LAMRAAELE
+26 LAVRAAELE

-40 ITDRGGVYGAVRHLQ
+40 ITDHGGVYGAVRHLQ
-55 ACRKLGVKPI
+55 ACRKLGIKPI
-65 IGASLEVD
+65 IGSALEVD

-85 GYSNLCRLLTLAH
+85 GYSNLCRLLSIAH

-103 GDARTTLDTVAEHR
+103 GEARTTLAKVAEHR
-117 GELFYLSPTDR
+117 GDLFYLTATDTESR
-128 EQRMREL
+128 LRDL
-135 QGALGKEN
+135 LAVLGMDN

-151 RRPEDEWVLEGRAAM
+151 LRPEDKWILEGRAAM
-166 ARRCGA
+166 ARRCRA
-172 GVVATNEVHYHVA
+172 RVVATNQVHYHVR
-185 ERRRLHDVLV
+185 ERRQLHDVLV

-204 EARAHL
+204 EAREHL
-210 FPNSEHHL
+210 FLNSEHQL
-218 KGGADL
+218 KSGAEL
-224 RPHFHGHA
+224 RTLFTGHA
-232 EALATPWEIAQE
+232 DSMATPWEIAQQ
-244 CDVDLDFRKVRFPGY
+244 CDLDLDFRKVRFPGY

-276 EGVRDRYRPITPAV
+276 EGMRDRYMPITSAV
-290 AQRLQRELEV
+290 TRRLQHELEV

-375 TEHRE
+375 TAHRE
-380 QVIQYIYEKYGWER
+380 QVIQYVYEKYGWER

-399 NIVTFQPR
+399 NVVTFQPR

-435 TEDVEDSMTGAV
+435 TEDVEDSMQWAV
-447 PPPDMRPQSWQQF
+447 PPPDMRPQSWRQF

-468 EFPRHLSIHNGGMLV
+468 DFPRHLSIHNGGMLV

-533 ALELIKDTTGTR
+533 ALDLIKDTTGVR
-545 PDLDQLPLNDPAV
+545 PDLDALRLDDPAV
-558 FEMCGE
+558 YEMCGE

-584 TRPKTFND
+584 TRPKDFND

-616 KQGREEVTYAHPL
+616 KQGREVVTYAHPL
-629 LEPILKDTLGV
+629 LEPILRDTLGV

-692 EVPREVADQLFAAV
+692 GVPRSVADQLFAAV

-720 AFARTSYE
+720 AFARTAYE

-763 RHGLKALPV
+763 RHGMKALPV
-772 DINLSDI
+772 DINRSDV
-779 RCLPEA
+779 RCVPERLPLAA
-785 LPEVAPGQFPATAG
+785 LPLPATAGARGLRGSPNLVTAG
-799 TRGIQR
+799 TRGL
-805 DMYPASAGTRGGSGS
+805 S
-820 ASATPQ
+820 ASAPQATPPP
-826 LAGGPPFGSRPLPS
+826 GGPPFGSRPLPR
-840 LPTESSVLTEST
+840 LPTESSVSGVST
-852 LPVKARYAMRIGL
+852 LPVKTEYAMRIGF
-865 NYVRDLGEEGRKAI
+865 NYVRDLGEDGRKAI
-879 VEDRDRGGPY
+879 VEERERRGTY
-889 LSFDDFINRMRGGPI
+889 RSFDDFLSRLRGGPI

-934 RWHGKGLRRGIDKQS
+934 RWHGTGLRKGIDKQS

-956 APSLPD
+956 APPLPH

-988 RDRLAAMGALES
+988 RDRLRELGALET
-1000 NKLPAIANNKQ
+1000 NKVPTIPNNQK

-1020 RQAPSTAKKIRFFT
+1020 RQAPSTAKHIRFFT
-1034 LEDEFGQINV
+1034 LEDEFGQVNV
-1044 TIKPDVYD
+1044 TIKPEVYEK
-1052 RYRQVANRQPIL
+1052 YRQVANRQPIL

-1078 VLASHIQALEGVPRP
+1078 VLASHIEALAGVPRP

>member
-1 MPAPYVELHSH
+1 VNPYVELHCH
-12 SNFSFLDGGSHPYE
+12 SNFSFLDGGSHPAE
-26 LAMRAAELE
+26 LARRAAELG

-40 ITDRGGVYGAVRHLQ
+40 ITDRGGVYGAVRFLQ
-55 ACRKLGVKPI
+55 ACRKVGVKPL
-65 IGASLEVD
+65 IGATLEVD
-73 GEELILI
+73 GQDMVMI

-85 GYSNLCRLLTLAH
+85 GYSNLCRLLSLAH

-103 GDARTTLDTVAEHR
+103 GEARATLATVAEHR
-117 GELFYLSPTDR
+117 GDLFYLSATDDEPR
-128 EQRMREL
+128 LRRL
-135 QGALGKEN
+135 QEALGQDS
-143 VFSELHHH
+143 VFSELHNHL
-151 RRPEDEWVLEGRAAM
+151 RSEDQWVLEGRAAM

-172 GVVATNEVHYHVA
+172 PLVATNQVHYHLP
-185 ERRRLHDVLV
+185 ERRRLHDVMV

-204 EARAHL
+204 EARPHL
-210 FPNSEHHL
+210 FPNAEHCL
-218 KGGADL
+218 KSGEEMRL
-224 RPHFHGHA
+224 LFKSYP
-232 EALATPWEIAQE
+232 EALATPWDIAQQ
-244 CDVDLDFRKVRFPGY
+244 CDLELDFRKVRFPGY
-259 PVPAG
+259 PVPSG

-276 EGVRDRYRPITPAV
+276 EGVRERYRPITPEV
-290 AQRLQRELEV
+290 ARRLQRELEV

-380 QVIQYIYEKYGWER
+380 QVIQYIYDKYGWER

-399 NIVTFQPR
+399 NVVTFQPR

-412 VGKALGFSAELL
+412 VGKALGFSNELL

-447 PPPDMRPQSWQQF
+447 PPPEMRPRSWRQF

-468 EFPRHLSIHNGGMLV
+468 DFPRHLSIHNGGMLV
-483 TGEPLVDIAPVE
+483 TGEPLVDIVPVE
-495 PATMEGRR
+495 PATMAGRR

-528 SVVAE
+528 SVIAE
-533 ALELIKDTTGTR
+533 ALDLIKDTDGER
-545 PDLDQLPLNDPAV
+545 PDLDQLPLTDPKV
-558 FEMCGE
+558 FAMCSA

-584 TRPKTFND
+584 TRPNSFND

-603 PIQGNAVHPYIRR
+603 PIQGNAVHPYINR
-616 KQGREEVTYAHPL
+616 KQGREPVTYPHPL

-649 IAMYVA
+649 IAMTVA
-655 GMKPGRADGFRRAMT
+655 GMTPSGADGFRRAMT
-670 RHLNRV
+670 RHLNHV

-682 DEFIGGCLAN
+682 GGFIEGCLAN
-692 EVPREVADQLFAAV
+692 GVPREVADQLFASV

-720 AFARTSYE
+720 AFARTAYE
-728 TAWMKL
+728 TAWLKL
-734 HHPVEFGC
+734 NHPVEFGC

-763 RHGLKALPV
+763 RHGVRVLPV
-772 DINLSDI
+772 DINCSDV
-779 RCLPEA
+779 RCQPE
-785 LPEVAPGQFPATAG
+785 LVT
-799 TRGIQR
+799 
-805 DMYPASAGTRGGSGS
+805 
-820 ASATPQ
+820 
-826 LAGGPPFGSRPLPS
+826 
-840 LPTESSVLTEST
+840 TEH
-852 LPVKARYAMRIGL
+852 AMRIGF
-865 NYVRDLGEEGRKAI
+865 NYVRDLGEEGGKAI
-879 VEDRDRGGPY
+879 VAERERDAYR
-889 LSFDDFINRMRGGPI
+889 SFDDFLDRLRGGPI

-919 ALGQPRRELLWGWQE
+919 GLGQPRRELLWGWQE
-934 RWHGKGLRRGIDKQS
+934 RWHGRGLRRGLQSQS

-956 APSLPD
+956 APDLPKLDEFD
-962 VDDFDANQL
+962 VNQL

-988 RDRLAAMGALES
+988 RDRLSDLGALES
-1000 NKLPAIANNKQ
+1000 NRLPAIPNGRK

-1034 LEDEFGQINV
+1034 LEDEFGQVNV

-1052 RYRQVANRQPIL
+1052 RYRQIANRQPIL
-1064 IIDGVMQRQDGVHS
+1064 VIDGVMQRQDGVWS
-1078 VLASHIQALEGVPRP
+1078 VLATHIQALEGVPRP
-1093 AQRSHDYR
+1093 SQRSHDYR

>member
-65 IGASLEVD
+65 IGTSLEVD

-80 ARNLR
+80 ARDLR

-103 GDARTTLDTVAEHR
+103 GEARTTLDTVAEHR

-616 KQGREEVTYAHPL
+616 KQGREDVTYAHPL

-692 EVPREVADQLFAAV
+692 EVPREVADQLFTAV

-826 LAGGPPFGSRPLPS
+826 LAGGPPFGSRPLPR

-1034 LEDEFGQINV
+1034 LEDEFGQVNV

-1078 VLASHIQALEGVPRP
+1078 VLASHIQALEGAPRP

>member
-1 MPAPYVELHSH
+1 MTRQPYVELHSH
-12 SNFSFLDGGSHPYE
+12 SNFSFLDGGSHPFE
-26 LAMRAAELE
+26 LAVRAAELE

-55 ACRKLGVKPI
+55 ACRKVGVKPI
-65 IGASLEVD
+65 LGSSLEVD
-73 GEELILI
+73 GEELVLI

-85 GYSNLCRLLTLAH
+85 GYSHLCRLLTVAH
-98 ADQPK
+98 AGAPK
-103 GDARTTLDTVAEHR
+103 GEARTTLERVAEHR
-117 GELFYLSPTDR
+117 GDLFYLSATDDEAR
-128 EQRMREL
+128 LRAL
-135 QGALGKEN
+135 QEALGKDA

-151 RRPEDEWVLEGRAAM
+151 LEPEDRWVLEGRAAM
-166 ARRCGA
+166 ATRCGA
-172 GVVATNEVHYHVA
+172 PVVATNEVHYHVP

-195 AIRHRATLD
+195 AIRHRMTLE
-204 EARAHL
+204 EARPNL

-218 KGGADL
+218 KGGDAL
-224 RPHFHGHA
+224 RPLFEGHE
-232 EALATPWEIAQE
+232 EALATPWEIAQM
-244 CDVDLDFRKVRFPGY
+244 CDVDLDFRRVRFPGY
-259 PVPAG
+259 PVPQG
-264 ETPFSFLYKLCF
+264 ETPFSYLYKLCF
-276 EGVRDRYRPITPAV
+276 EGLRERYRPLTSAV
-290 AQRLQRELEV
+290 TRRLQHELEV

-375 TEHRE
+375 TAHRE

-399 NIVTFQPR
+399 NVVTFQPR

-435 TEDVEDSMTGAV
+435 VEDVADSIAGAV
-447 PPPDMRPQSWQQF
+447 PPPDMRPQSWRHF

-495 PATMEGRR
+495 PAAMEGRR

-533 ALELIKDTTGTR
+533 ALELIRSTTGER
-545 PDLDQLPLNDPAV
+545 PDLDSLTLDDPAV

-584 TRPKTFND
+584 TRPQTFND

-616 KQGREEVTYAHPL
+616 KQGREPVTYAHPL
-629 LEPILKDTLGV
+629 LEPILRDTLGV

-649 IAMYVA
+649 IAMHVA
-655 GMKPGRADGFRRAMT
+655 GMRPGRADGFRRAMT

-682 DEFIGGCLAN
+682 DEFISGCLGN
-692 EVPREVADQLFAAV
+692 GVPRAVADSLFAAV

-734 HHPVEFGC
+734 HHPVEFAC

-763 RHGLKALPV
+763 RHGLLALPV
-772 DINLSDI
+772 DVNRSDA
-779 RCLPEA
+779 RCLPAA
-785 LPEVAPGQFPATAG
+785 LPP
-799 TRGIQR
+799 
-805 DMYPASAGTRGGSGS
+805 DDSAGRIALDPHPDDGS
-820 ASATPQ
+820 AGRN
-826 LAGGPPFGSRPLPS
+826 GG
-840 LPTESSVLTEST
+840 
-852 LPVKARYAMRIGL
+852 YAMRIGF
-865 NYVRDLGEEGRKAI
+865 NYVRDLGDDGGAAI
-879 VEDRDRGGPY
+879 VEERARGGPY
-889 LSFDDFINRMRGGPI
+889 RSFDDFLARLRGGPI

-919 ALGQPRRELLWGWQE
+919 ELGTPRRDLLWGWQE
-934 RWHGKGLRRGIDKQS
+934 RWHGTGLRKGIDRQS
-949 ELRLNGT
+949 ELRLDAH
-956 APSLPD
+956 APALPPIDAFD
-962 VDDFDANQL
+962 VNQL

-978 STGHHLIHFC
+978 STGHHLVHFC
-988 RDRLAAMGALES
+988 RDRLREMGALES
-1000 NKLPAIANNKQ
+1000 NLLKKVRSGQ
-1011 VRVAGLVIT
+1011 RVRVAGLVIT
-1020 RQAPSTAKKIRFFT
+1020 RQAPATANRIRFFT
-1034 LEDEFGQINV
+1034 LEDEFGQVNV
-1044 TIKPDVYD
+1044 TIKPEIYD
-1052 RYRQVANRQPIL
+1052 RYRHIANRQPIL
-1064 IIDGVMQRQDGVHS
+1064 VIDGVMQRQDGVHS
-1078 VLASHIQALEGVPRP
+1078 VLAGHIEALAGVPRP

>member
-1 MPAPYVELHSH
+1 MEARPPPRLRCARPRPGGPPPPPPAP
-12 SNFSFLDGGSHPYE
+12 GGG
-26 LAMRAAELE
+26 AGGGRVRAPARTSGGRARTA
-35 MPALA
+35 PPRRCALA
-40 ITDRGGVYGAVRHLQ
+40 
-55 ACRKLGVKPI
+55 
-65 IGASLEVD
+65 
-73 GEELILI
+73 
-80 ARNLR
+80 
-85 GYSNLCRLLTLAH
+85 
-98 ADQPK
+98 
-103 GDARTTLDTVAEHR
+103 
-117 GELFYLSPTDR
+117 
-128 EQRMREL
+128 
-135 QGALGKEN
+135 
-143 VFSELHHH
+143 
-151 RRPEDEWVLEGRAAM
+151 
-166 ARRCGA
+166 
-172 GVVATNEVHYHVA
+172 VATNQVHYHVR

-195 AIRHRATLD
+195 AIRHRATLE
-204 EARAHL
+204 EARPHL
-210 FPNSEHHL
+210 FPNTEHCL
-218 KGGADL
+218 KAGDEM
-224 RPHFHGHA
+224 RPLFKGHA
-232 EALATPWEIAQE
+232 EALATPWEIAKE
-244 CDVDLDFRKVRFPGY
+244 CDLELDFRKVRFPGY
-259 PVPAG
+259 PVPDG

-276 EGVRDRYRPITPAV
+276 EGVRERYRPITLAV
-290 AQRLQRELEV
+290 TQRLQRELEV

-322 HGVPGQGRGSA
+322 QGVPGQGRGSA

-483 TGEPLVDIAPVE
+483 TGEPLVDIVPVE

-533 ALELIKDTTGTR
+533 ALDLIRDTTGVR
-545 PDLDQLPLNDPAV
+545 PDLDQLPLKDPQV
-558 FEMCGE
+558 FEMCSE

-584 TRPKTFND
+584 TRPKSFND

-616 KQGREEVTYAHPL
+616 KQGREQVTYAHPL
-629 LEPILKDTLGV
+629 LEPILEDPLGV

-649 IAMYVA
+649 IAMRVA
-655 GMKPGRADGFRRAMT
+655 GMTPSGADGFRRAMT
-670 RHLNRV
+670 RHLNHV

-682 DEFIGGCLAN
+682 GDFIEGCLAN
-692 EVPREVADQLFAAV
+692 EVPREVADMLFAAV

-720 AFARTSYE
+720 AFARTAYE
-728 TAWMKL
+728 TAWLKL
-734 HHPVEFGC
+734 NHAVEFGC

-763 RHGLKALPV
+763 RHGVTVLPV
-772 DINLSDI
+772 DVNRSDI
-779 RCLPEA
+779 RCLPEPLGA
-785 LPEVAPGQFPATAG
+785 ADENRKTPA
-799 TRGIQR
+799 R
-805 DMYPASAGTRGGSGS
+805 PSLLSGS
-820 ASATPQ
+820 LPQ
-826 LAGGPPFGSRPLPS
+826 PADLRPGYGNFEN
-840 LPTESSVLTEST
+840 PTTQV
-852 LPVKARYAMRIGL
+852 VKTHGMRIGL
-865 NYVRDLGEEGRKAI
+865 NYVRDLGEDGRKAI
-879 VEDRDRGGPY
+879 VAERERGGAY
-889 LSFDDFINRMRGGPI
+889 VSFDRFLDRLQGGPI

-919 ALGQPRRELLWGWQE
+919 GLGRPRRELLWGWQE
-934 RWHGKGLRRGIDKQS
+934 RWHGRGLRRGIESQS
-949 ELRLNGT
+949 ELKLKPV
-956 APSLPD
+956 APSLPEL
-962 VDDFDANQL
+962 DDFDINQL

-988 RDRLAAMGALES
+988 RGRLEALGALES
-1000 NKLPAIANNKQ
+1000 NKLGSIPSGRK

-1034 LEDEFGQINV
+1034 LEDEFGQVNV

-1052 RYRQVANRQPIL
+1052 R
-1064 IIDGVMQRQDGVHS
+1064 
-1078 VLASHIQALEGVPRP
+1078 
-1093 AQRSHDYR
+1093 

>member
-1 MPAPYVELHSH
+1 MPPYVELHCH
-12 SNFSFLDGGSHPYE
+12 SNFSFLDGGSHPAE

-40 ITDRGGVYGAVRHLQ
+40 ITDSGGVYGAVKFMQ
-55 ACRKLGVKPI
+55 ACRKVGVKPL
-65 IGASLEVD
+65 IGSALEVD
-73 GEELILI
+73 GQELLLI
-80 ARNLR
+80 ARNLH
-85 GYSNLCRLLTLAH
+85 GYSNLCRLISLAH

-103 GDARTTLDTVAEHR
+103 GEARTALAIVAQHK
-117 GELFYLSPTDR
+117 GDLFYLTATDEETR
-128 EQRMREL
+128 LRGL
-135 QGALGKEN
+135 QEALGKEH
-143 VFSELHHH
+143 VFSELQHHMQ
-151 RRPEDEWVLEGRAAM
+151 PEDSWLLEGRAAM
-166 ARRCGA
+166 AKRCGA
-172 GVVATNEVHYHVA
+172 PAVATNVVHYHVRQ
-185 ERRRLHDVLV
+185 RRRLHDVMV
-195 AIRHRATLD
+195 AIRHRATLE
-204 EARAHL
+204 EARPHL
-210 FPNSEHHL
+210 FPNSEHCL
-218 KGGADL
+218 KGGDEM
-224 RPHFHGHA
+224 RPLFNGHA
-232 EALATPWEIAQE
+232 AALATPWDIAKE
-244 CDVDLDFRKVRFPGY
+244 CDLDLDFRKVRFPGY

-276 EGVRDRYRPITPAV
+276 EGVRERYRPITLAV
-290 AQRLQRELEV
+290 TQRLQRELEV

-380 QVIQYIYEKYGWER
+380 QVIQYIYDKYGWER

-399 NIVTFQPR
+399 NVVTFQPR

-412 VGKALGFSAELL
+412 IGKALGFSTELV

-460 LELCREVI
+460 LELCREVQD
-468 EFPRHLSIHNGGMLV
+468 FPRHLSIHNGGMLV
-483 TGEPLVDIAPVE
+483 TGEPLVDIVPVE

-533 ALELIKDTTGTR
+533 ALELIRDRTGVR
-545 PDLDQLPLNDPAV
+545 PDLDQLSLNDPQV
-558 FEMCGE
+558 FEMCSE

-584 TRPKTFND
+584 TRPQSFND

-616 KQGREEVTYAHPL
+616 KQGREPVAYAHPL
-629 LEPILKDTLGV
+629 LEPVLEDTLGV

-649 IAMYVA
+649 IAMKVA
-655 GMKPGRADGFRRAMT
+655 GMTPSGADMFRRAMT
-670 RHLNRV
+670 RHLNHV

-682 DEFIGGCLAN
+682 GDFVEGCLTN
-692 EVPREVADQLFAAV
+692 DVPREVADQLFAAV

-720 AFARTSYE
+720 AFARTAYE
-728 TAWMKL
+728 TAWLKL
-734 HHPVEFGC
+734 NHAVEFGC

-763 RHGLKALPV
+763 RHGVTVLPV
-772 DINLSDI
+772 DVNRSDI

-785 LPEVAPGQFPATAG
+785 LGDAG
-799 TRGIQR
+799 EHRDLLRGPSLLS
-805 DMYPASAGTRGGSGS
+805 D
-820 ASATPQ
+820 
-826 LAGGPPFGSRPLPS
+826 PLPRPAHLQGTYS
-840 LPTESSVLTEST
+840 EFETPTTQV
-852 LPVKARYAMRIGL
+852 VKKTHAMRIGF

-879 VEDRDRGGPY
+879 VDERVKGGAY
-889 LSFDDFINRMRGGPI
+889 TSFDNFLDRLSGGPI

-919 ALGQPRRELLWGWQE
+919 GLGRPRRELLWGWQE
-934 RWHGKGLRRGIDKQS
+934 RWHGHGLRKGIELQS
-949 ELRLNGT
+949 ELKLKAI
-956 APSLPD
+956 APALPAL
-962 VDDFDANQL
+962 DDFDINQL

-988 RDRLAAMGALES
+988 RERLNQLGALPS
-1000 NKLPAIANNKQ
+1000 NQLRSIPSGRT

-1034 LEDEFGQINV
+1034 LEDEFGQVNV
-1044 TIKPDVYD
+1044 TIKPDIYD
-1052 RYRQVANRQPIL
+1052 RYRLVANRQPIL
-1064 IIDGVMQRQDGVHS
+1064 VIDGMMQRQDGVWS
-1078 VLASHIQALEGVPRP
+1078 VLAAHIQALEGVPRP
-1093 AQRSHDYR
+1093 HQKSHDYR

>member
-1 MPAPYVELHSH
+1 MNPYVELHSH

-26 LAMRAAELE
+26 LAARAAELE

-40 ITDRGGVYGAVRHLQ
+40 ITDRGGVYGVVRHLQ
-55 ACRKLGVKPI
+55 ACRKLGIKPI
-65 IGASLEVD
+65 LGASLEVD

-103 GDARTTLDTVAEHR
+103 GEARTTLAAAAEHQ
-117 GELFYLSPTDR
+117 GDLFYLSATDDER
-128 EQRMREL
+128 RLREL
-135 QGALGKEN
+135 GDALGRN
-143 VFSELHHH
+143 NLFSELHHH
-151 RRPEDEWVLEGRAAM
+151 LEPEDTWVLEGRAAL
-166 ARRCGA
+166 ARRCG
-172 GVVATNEVHYHVA
+172 VRTVATNEVHYHVPVT
-185 ERRRLHDVLV
+185 RRLQH
-195 AIRHRATLD
+195 
-204 EARAHL
+204 
-210 FPNSEHHL
+210 
-218 KGGADL
+218 
-224 RPHFHGHA
+224 
-232 EALATPWEIAQE
+232 
-244 CDVDLDFRKVRFPGY
+244 
-259 PVPAG
+259 
-264 ETPFSFLYKLCF
+264 
-276 EGVRDRYRPITPAV
+276 
-290 AQRLQRELEV
+290 ELEV

-375 TEHRE
+375 TAHRE
-380 QVIQYIYEKYGWER
+380 QVIQYVYEKYGWER

-399 NIVTFQPR
+399 NVVTFQPR

-435 TEDVEDSMTGAV
+435 TEDVEDSMQWAV

-460 LELCREVI
+460 LDLCREVI

-495 PATMEGRR
+495 PATMDGRR
-503 VVQFNKDDVEDLGLI
+503 VVQFNKDDVEDIGLI

-533 ALELIKDTTGTR
+533 ALELIKDTTGTK
-545 PDLDQLPLNDPAV
+545 PDLDQLALNDPAV
-558 FEMCGE
+558 YEMCGE

-649 IAMYVA
+649 IAMHVA

-682 DEFIGGCLAN
+682 DEFVNGCLAN
-692 EVPREVADQLFAAV
+692 DVPREVADQLFAAV

-720 AFARTSYE
+720 AFARTTYE

-763 RHGLKALPV
+763 RHGMRALPV

-779 RCLPEA
+779 RCLPER
-785 LPEVAPGQFPATAG
+785 LE
-799 TRGIQR
+799 
-805 DMYPASAGTRGGSGS
+805 SG
-820 ASATPQ
+820 
-826 LAGGPPFGSRPLPS
+826 L
-840 LPTESSVLTEST
+840 
-852 LPVKARYAMRIGL
+852 AMRLGF

-879 VEDRDRGGPY
+879 VGERDRGGLY
-889 LSFDDFINRMRGGPI
+889 MSFDDYLSRLRGGPI

-949 ELRLNGT
+949 ELSLNGT
-956 APSLPD
+956 SPKLPTID
-962 VDDFDANQL
+962 AFDANQL

-978 STGHHLIHFC
+978 STGHHLIQFC
-988 RDRLAAMGALES
+988 RDRLRALGALES
-1000 NKLPAIANNKQ
+1000 NKLPAIANNKH

-1034 LEDEFGQINV
+1034 LEDEFGQVNV

-1078 VLASHIQALEGVPRP
+1078 VLASHIEALDGVPRP

>member
-1 MPAPYVELHSH
+1 
-12 SNFSFLDGGSHPYE
+12 
-26 LAMRAAELE
+26 

-40 ITDRGGVYGAVRHLQ
+40 ITDRGGVYGAVKFLQ
-55 ACRKLGVKPI
+55 ACRKVGVKPL
-65 IGASLEVD
+65 IGTTLEVD
-73 GEELILI
+73 GQEMVMI

-85 GYSNLCRLLTLAH
+85 GYSNLCRLLSLAH
-98 ADQPK
+98 TDQPK
-103 GDARTTLDTVAEHR
+103 GEARTTLATAAGHCGD
-117 GELFYLSPTDR
+117 LFYLSAGDDEKR
-128 EQRMREL
+128 LRAL
-135 QGALGKEN
+135 QEAFGKEN
-143 VFSELHHH
+143 VFSELNHHL
-151 RRPEDEWVLEGRAAM
+151 RAEDSWVLEGRAAM
-166 ARRCGA
+166 AKRCGA
-172 GVVATNEVHYHVA
+172 GLVATNQVHYHA
-185 ERRRLHDVLV
+185 RERRPLHDVLV

-204 EARAHL
+204 EARPKL
-210 FPNSEHHL
+210 FPNAEHCL
-218 KGGADL
+218 KGGEEL
-224 RPHFHGHA
+224 RLLFKGYA
-232 EALATPWEIAQE
+232 EALATPWDIAQE
-244 CDVDLDFRKVRFPGY
+244 CDLELDFRKVRFPGY
-259 PVPAG
+259 PVPEG

-276 EGVRDRYRPITPAV
+276 EGVRERYRPITPEV
-290 AQRLQRELEV
+290 ARRLQRELEV
-300 IEKTGLAEFFLI
+300 IEKTRLAEFFLI

-360 HEEMTSTP
+360 HEDMTTMP

-380 QVIQYIYEKYGWER
+380 QVIQYIYDKYGWEK

-399 NIVTFQPR
+399 NVVTFQPR

-412 VGKALGFSAELL
+412 VGKALGFSNELL

-435 TEDVEDSMTGAV
+435 TEDVEDSMMEAV
-447 PPPDMRPQSWQQF
+447 PPPDMRPQSWRQY

-483 TGEPLVDIAPVE
+483 TGEPLVDTAPVE

-533 ALELIKDTTGTR
+533 ALDLIKDTTGVR

-558 FEMCGE
+558 FEMCSA

-584 TRPKTFND
+584 TRPNSFND

-649 IAMYVA
+649 IAMRRA
-655 GMKPGRADGFRRAMT
+655 GMPSGADMFRRAMT
-670 RHLNRV
+670 RHLNHV

-682 DEFIGGCLAN
+682 GDFIAGCLAN
-692 EVPREVADQLFAAV
+692 DVPREVADMLFAAV

-728 TAWMKL
+728 TAWLKL
-734 HHPVEFGC
+734 NHPVEFGC

-763 RHGLKALPV
+763 RHGVMVLPV
-772 DINLSDI
+772 DVNRSDV
-779 RCLPEA
+779 RCLPELLPAASTGDSADSARLAPTVLYRAPDSA
-785 LPEVAPGQFPATAG
+785 LLGPTVRFPP
-799 TRGIQR
+799 R
-805 DMYPASAGTRGGSGS
+805 
-820 ASATPQ
+820 
-826 LAGGPPFGSRPLPS
+826 LAM
-840 LPTESSVLTEST
+840 TH
-852 LPVKARYAMRIGL
+852 AMRVGF
-865 NYVRDLGEEGRKAI
+865 NYVRDLGEEGRTAI
-879 VEDRDRGGPY
+879 VDERAHRPY
-889 LSFDDFINRMRGGPI
+889 TSFDDFLHRLRGAP
-904 GPRAV
+904 
-909 RNLVMVGAFD
+909 VG
-919 ALGQPRRELLWGWQE
+919 R
-934 RWHGKGLRRGIDKQS
+934 
-949 ELRLNGT
+949 
-956 APSLPD
+956 
-962 VDDFDANQL
+962 
-971 EYRISDL
+971 
-978 STGHHLIHFC
+978 
-988 RDRLAAMGALES
+988 
-1000 NKLPAIANNKQ
+1000 
-1011 VRVAGLVIT
+1011 
-1020 RQAPSTAKKIRFFT
+1020 
-1034 LEDEFGQINV
+1034 
-1044 TIKPDVYD
+1044 
-1052 RYRQVANRQPIL
+1052 
-1064 IIDGVMQRQDGVHS
+1064 
-1078 VLASHIQALEGVPRP
+1078 
-1093 AQRSHDYR
+1093 

>member
-1 MPAPYVELHSH
+1 MSATPYVELHCH
-12 SNFSFLDGGSHPYE
+12 SNCSFLDGGSHPYE

-40 ITDRGGVYGAVRHLQ
+40 ITDTGGVYGAVRFLQ
-55 ACRKLGVKPI
+55 ACRKVGVKPL

-73 GEELILI
+73 GEELVMI
-80 ARNLR
+80 ARNIA
-85 GYSNLCRLLTLAH
+85 GYSKLCRLLSVAH
-98 ADQPK
+98 HDQPK
-103 GDARTTLDTVAEHR
+103 GEARASLHTVAEHR
-117 GELFYLSPTDR
+117 GDLFYLTATDNENR
-128 EQRMREL
+128 LRSL
-135 QGALGKEN
+135 QEALGRDV

-151 RRPEDEWVLEGRAAM
+151 MSPEDAWILEGRAAM

-172 GVVATNEVHYHVA
+172 HVVATNEVHYHVR
-185 ERRRLHDVLV
+185 ERRRMHDALV
-195 AIRHRATLD
+195 AIRHRMTLD
-204 EARAHL
+204 EARPHL
-210 FPNSEHHL
+210 FPNAEHCL
-218 KGGADL
+218 KAGDEL
-224 RPHFHGHA
+224 RPLFEHHA
-232 EALATPWEIAQE
+232 EALATTWDMAKE
-244 CDVDLDFRKVRFPGY
+244 CDIDLDFRKVRFPGY
-259 PVPAG
+259 PVPQG
-264 ETPFSFLYKLCF
+264 ETPFSNLYKLCF
-276 EGVRDRYRPITPAV
+276 EGVRPRYRPITPDV
-290 AQRLQRELEV
+290 AKRLQRELEV

-399 NIVTFQPR
+399 NVVTFQPR

-412 VGKALGFSAELL
+412 VGKALGFSAELV
-424 DRLAKGVDRWF
+424 DRLAKGVARWF

-460 LELCREVI
+460 LELCREVQD
-468 EFPRHLSIHNGGMLV
+468 FPRHLSIHNGGMLV

-533 ALELIKDTTGTR
+533 ALELIRDKTGVR
-545 PDLDQLPLNDPAV
+545 PDLDQLPLNDPQV
-558 FEMCGE
+558 FEMCSQ

-584 TRPKTFND
+584 TRPQSFND

-616 KQGREEVTYAHPL
+616 KQGREQVTYAHPL
-629 LEPILKDTLGV
+629 LEPILKDTMGV

-655 GMKPGRADGFRRAMT
+655 GMSPSGADMFRRAMT
-670 RHLNRV
+670 RHLNHV

-682 DEFIGGCLAN
+682 GDFVDGCLAN
-692 EVPREVADQLFAAV
+692 EVPREVADMLFAAV

-734 HHPVEFGC
+734 HHPVAFGC

-763 RHGLKALPV
+763 RHGVTVLPV
-772 DINLSDI
+772 DVNRSDV
-779 RCLPEA
+779 RCLPEP
-785 LPEVAPGQFPATAG
+785 LPEYARLAPNAPYIGLRNELLAPNAHNGVPAEDGQSPAG
-799 TRGIQR
+799 
-805 DMYPASAGTRGGSGS
+805 PSLLSGS
-820 ASATPQ
+820 LPQPADLRPGYGNFETP
-826 LAGGPPFGSRPLPS
+826 
-840 LPTESSVLTEST
+840 TT
-852 LPVKARYAMRIGL
+852 LPVKNTHGMRIGF
-865 NYVRDLGEEGRKAI
+865 NDVRDLGEDGRKAI
-879 VEDRDRGGPY
+879 VTERARGAYTSLDNFIDLLRGGP
-889 LSFDDFINRMRGGPI
+889 
-904 GPRAV
+904 
-909 RNLVMVGAFD
+909 
-919 ALGQPRRELLWGWQE
+919 
-934 RWHGKGLRRGIDKQS
+934 
-949 ELRLNGT
+949 
-956 APSLPD
+956 
-962 VDDFDANQL
+962 
-971 EYRISDL
+971 
-978 STGHHLIHFC
+978 
-988 RDRLAAMGALES
+988 
-1000 NKLPAIANNKQ
+1000 
-1011 VRVAGLVIT
+1011 
-1020 RQAPSTAKKIRFFT
+1020 
-1034 LEDEFGQINV
+1034 
-1044 TIKPDVYD
+1044 
-1052 RYRQVANRQPIL
+1052 
-1064 IIDGVMQRQDGVHS
+1064 
-1078 VLASHIQALEGVPRP
+1078 
-1093 AQRSHDYR
+1093 

>member
-1 MPAPYVELHSH
+1 VTPYVELHCH
-12 SNFSFLDGGSHPYE
+12 SNFSFLDGGSHPAE
-26 LAMRAAELE
+26 LALRAAQLE

-40 ITDRGGVYGAVRHLQ
+40 ITDRGGVYGAVKFLQ
-55 ACRKLGVKPI
+55 ACRKFGVKPL
-65 IGASLEVD
+65 IGAALEVD
-73 GEELILI
+73 GAELLMI

-85 GYSNLCRLLTLAH
+85 GYSNLCRLISLAH

-103 GDARTTLDTVAEHR
+103 GEARTALATVAQHR
-117 GELFYLSPTDR
+117 GDLFYLTATDE
-128 EQRMREL
+128 EQHLRGL
-135 QGALGKEN
+135 QEALGREN

-151 RRPEDEWVLEGRAAM
+151 LRPEDSWVLKGRAAM
-166 ARRCGA
+166 AKRCGA
-172 GVVATNEVHYHVA
+172 PAVATNVVHYHA
-185 ERRRLHDVLV
+185 RERRPLHDVLV

-204 EARAHL
+204 EARPHL
-210 FPNSEHHL
+210 FPNTEHCL
-218 KGGADL
+218 KGGNEM
-224 RPHFHGHA
+224 RPLFKGHA
-232 EALATPWEIAQE
+232 EALAMPWDIARE
-244 CDVDLDFRKVRFPGY
+244 CDLDLDFRKVRFPGY
-259 PVPAG
+259 PVPDG

-276 EGVRDRYRPITPAV
+276 EGVRERYRPITLAV
-290 AQRLQRELEV
+290 TQRLQRELEV

-380 QVIQYIYEKYGWER
+380 QVIQYIYDKYGWER

-399 NIVTFQPR
+399 NVVTFQPR

-412 VGKALGFSAELL
+412 VGKALGFSAELV

-447 PPPDMRPQSWQQF
+447 PPPDMRPQSWRQF
-460 LELCREVI
+460 LSLCREVQD
-468 EFPRHLSIHNGGMLV
+468 FPRHLSIHNGGMLV
-483 TGEPLVDIAPVE
+483 TGEPLVDIVPVE

-533 ALELIKDTTGTR
+533 SLELIRDITGVR
-545 PDLDQLPLNDPAV
+545 PDLDQLPLNDPKV
-558 FEMCGE
+558 FEMCSE

-584 TRPKTFND
+584 TRPQSFND

-616 KQGREEVTYAHPL
+616 KQGREPVTYAHPL
-629 LEPILKDTLGV
+629 LEPILQDTLGV

-649 IAMYVA
+649 IAMRVA
-655 GMKPGRADGFRRAMT
+655 GMTPSGADRFRRAMT
-670 RHLNRV
+670 RHLNHV

-682 DEFIGGCLAN
+682 GDFVEGCLSN
-692 EVPREVADQLFAAV
+692 DVPREVADMLFAAV

-720 AFARTSYE
+720 AFARTAYE
-728 TAWMKL
+728 TAWLKL
-734 HHPVEFGC
+734 NHPVVFGC

-763 RHGLKALPV
+763 RHGVTVLPV
-772 DINLSDI
+772 DVNRSDV

-785 LPEVAPGQFPATAG
+785 LGAAAKNGESPPGP
-799 TRGIQR
+799 
-805 DMYPASAGTRGGSGS
+805 SLLSGS
-820 ASATPQ
+820 LPQ
-826 LAGGPPFGSRPLPS
+826 PADLQPGYGNF
-840 LPTESSVLTEST
+840 ENLTT
-852 LPVKARYAMRIGL
+852 QVVKTHAMRIGF
-865 NYVRDLGEEGRKAI
+865 NYVRDLGEDGRKAI
-879 VEDRDRGGPY
+879 VAERTHAGPY
-889 LSFDDFINRMRGGPI
+889 TSFDNFLDRLRGGPI

-909 RNLVMVGAFD
+909 RNLVMVGGFD
-919 ALGQPRRELLWGWQE
+919 GLGQTRRELLWGWQE
-934 RWHGKGLRRGIDKQS
+934 RWHGHGLRRGIQSQS
-949 ELRLNGT
+949 ELKLKAVTPG
-956 APSLPD
+956 LPELDEFD
-962 VDDFDANQL
+962 VNQL

-988 RDRLAAMGALES
+988 RERLTQLGAIES
-1000 NKLPAIANNKQ
+1000 NRLPAIPSGKK

-1034 LEDEFGQINV
+1034 LEDEFGQVNV

-1064 IIDGVMQRQDGVHS
+1064 VIDGVMQRQDGVWS
-1078 VLASHIQALEGVPRP
+1078 VLAAHIEALTGVPRP
-1093 AQRSHDYR
+1093 QQRSHDYR

>member
-1 MPAPYVELHSH
+1 MAIPEIYRLATPYSHMNPYVELHCH
-12 SNFSFLDGGSHPYE
+12 SNFSFLDGGSHPAE
-26 LAMRAAELE
+26 LAFRAADLG

-40 ITDRGGVYGAVRHLQ
+40 ITDRGGVYGAVRFLQ
-55 ACRKLGVKPI
+55 ACRKVGVKPL
-65 IGASLEVD
+65 IGTTLEVD
-73 GEELILI
+73 GQDIVMI

-85 GYSNLCRLLTLAH
+85 GYSNMCRLLSLAH

-103 GDARTTLDTVAEHR
+103 GEARTTLATVAGHR
-117 GELFYLSPTDR
+117 GDLFYLSATDDETR
-128 EQRMREL
+128 LRGL
-135 QGALGKEN
+135 QEALGKDS
-143 VFSELHHH
+143 VFTELHHH
-151 RRPEDEWVLEGRAAM
+151 LRSEDQWVLEGRAAM
-166 ARRCGA
+166 AGRCGA
-172 GVVATNEVHYHVA
+172 PLVATNQVHYHVR
-185 ERRRLHDVLV
+185 ERRRLHDVMV

-204 EARAHL
+204 EARQHL
-210 FPNSEHHL
+210 FPNAEHCL
-218 KGGADL
+218 KSGEEL
-224 RPHFHGHA
+224 RPLFKGHE
-232 EALATPWEIAQE
+232 EALATPWDIAQQ
-244 CDVDLDFRKVRFPGY
+244 CDLELDFRKVRFPGY
-259 PVPAG
+259 PVPLG

-276 EGVRDRYRPITPAV
+276 EGVRERYRPITIEV
-290 AQRLQRELEV
+290 TRRLQRELEV

-360 HEEMTSTP
+360 HEEMTSMP

-375 TEHRE
+375 TAHRE
-380 QVIQYIYEKYGWER
+380 QVIQYIYDKYGWER

-399 NIVTFQPR
+399 NVVTFQPR

-412 VGKALGFSAELL
+412 VGKALGFSNELL

-435 TEDVEDSMTGAV
+435 TEEVEDSMTGAV
-447 PPPDMRPQSWQQF
+447 PPPEMRPKSWQQF
-460 LELCREVI
+460 LELCRELI
-468 EFPRHLSIHNGGMLV
+468 DFPRHLSIHNGGMLV
-483 TGEPLVDIAPVE
+483 TGQPLVDIVPVE

-533 ALELIKDTTGTR
+533 ALGLIENLSGTR
-545 PDLDQLPLNDPAV
+545 PDLDQLPLTDPKV
-558 FEMCGE
+558 FEMCSA

-584 TRPKTFND
+584 TRPKSFND

-603 PIQGNAVHPYIRR
+603 PIQGNAVHPYINR
-616 KQGREEVTYAHPL
+616 KQGREPVTYPHPL
-629 LEPILKDTLGV
+629 LERVLKDTLGV

-649 IAMYVA
+649 IAMTVG
-655 GMKPGRADGFRRAMT
+655 GMTPGGADGFRRAMT
-670 RHLNRV
+670 RHLNHV

-682 DEFIGGCLAN
+682 GVFIEGCLAN
-692 EVPREVADQLFAAV
+692 GVSREVADQLFAAV

-720 AFARTSYE
+720 AFARTAYE
-728 TAWMKL
+728 TAWLKL
-734 HHPVEFGC
+734 YHPVEFGC

-763 RHGLKALPV
+763 RHGAKVLPV
-772 DINLSDI
+772 DVNRSDA
-779 RCLPEA
+779 RCLPESF
-785 LPEVAPGQFPATAG
+785 ETGH
-799 TRGIQR
+799 
-805 DMYPASAGTRGGSGS
+805 
-820 ASATPQ
+820 
-826 LAGGPPFGSRPLPS
+826 
-840 LPTESSVLTEST
+840 
-852 LPVKARYAMRIGL
+852 AMRVGF
-865 NYVRDLGEEGRKAI
+865 NYVRDLGEDGRKAI
-879 VEDRDRGGPY
+879 VAERGRGPY
-889 LSFDDFINRMRGGPI
+889 RSFDDFVDRLRAKPI

-919 ALGQPRRELLWGWQE
+919 ALGQSRRDLLWGWQE
-934 RWHGKGLRRGIDKQS
+934 RWHGHGLRRGIQAQS

-956 APSLPD
+956 APDLPELN
-962 VDDFDANQL
+962 DFDVNQL

-988 RDRLAAMGALES
+988 RDRLAYLGAIES
-1000 NKLPAIANNKQ
+1000 NQLPPIPNGRT

-1034 LEDEFGQINV
+1034 LEDEFGHVNV

-1064 IIDGVMQRQDGVHS
+1064 VIDGVMQRQDGVWS
-1078 VLASHIQALEGVPRP
+1078 VLATHIQALEGVPRP
-1093 AQRSHDYR
+1093 SQRSHDYR